1 MAAALDRDP
10 AERLPRLRDG
20 LPFCLG
26 VFIAMRVGLS
36 LLAVIGMGDAQPDP
50 SSLQPWSPPAPFV
63 EPASPGWHNAWDGTQ
78 RWDAAWFLW
87 IAQDGYGPDG
97 RAAFFPGY
105 PILVRAAAA
114 PLGGDMAVGALV
126 VSNLAFLASLTV
138 LYGLTTSELGPDL
151 ARRAVALFACFPTS
165 FFFLAP
171 YSESLFLLGTLLAF
185 RWARAG
191 RWGTAAAATFTASL
205 TRSIGVVL
213 APALMLEATRQ
224 HRRDDVS
231 LARSLP
237 AAAAAL
243 MGPLGYGLWW
253 WLVRGER
260 LTTPLHAESSWSR
273 EATFPLVT
281 LVGGF
286 MKAWDALSSHTAL
299 HLVSDAALALIVLV
313 AAVACVRKLAAS
325 YSVYVWLSLLVPL
338 TYPSTYRPF
347 VSIPRYAVVLF
358 PLAWVGVRTFQDR
371 RTYMAVAVVF
381 AGMQMWLALTFMR
394 WGAAVF

>member
-10 AERLPRLRDG
+10 ADRLPRLRDG

-36 LLAVIGMGDAQPDP
+36 LLAVIGVGDAQPDP
-50 SSLQPWSPPAPFV
+50 SSLQPGSPPAPFV

-105 PILVRAAAA
+105 PILFRAAAA

-138 LYGLTTSELGPDL
+138 LFGLTSSELGPDL

-171 YSESLFLLGTLLAF
+171 YSESLFLLATLLTF
-185 RWARAG
+185 RWIRSE
-191 RWGTAAAATFTASL
+191 RWGRGAAAAFAASL
-205 TRSIGVVL
+205 TRGEGVLL
-213 APALMLEATRQ
+213 APAMLVEAIRQ
-224 HRRDDVS
+224 HRDDGTPM
-231 LARSLP
+231 LP
-237 AAAAAL
+237 RVAATGAAL
-243 MGPLGYGLWW
+243 AGPLAYGLWW
-253 WLVRGER
+253 ATRGQSV
-260 LTTPLHAESSWSR
+260 TTPLHAQGGWSR

-281 LVGGF
+281 LVAGSTD
-286 MKAWDALSSHTAL
+286 AWEAIRAHAQL
-299 HLVSDAALALIVLV
+299 HLVVDAALATIVLV
-313 AAVACVRKLAAS
+313 AAVSCVRRVSVSYAA
-325 YSVYVWLSLLVPL
+325 YVGISLLVPL
-338 TYPSTYRPF
+338 SYPSTYRPLL
-347 VSIPRYAVVLF
+347 SIPRFAVVLF
-358 PLAWVGVRTFQDR
+358 PLAWVGVETFRDR
-371 RTYMAVAVVF
+371 YVLAVTGAVLLGV
-381 AGMQMWLALTFMR
+381 QIWLALTFMR
-394 WGAAVF
+394 WEGWVL